1 MTKQQ
6 TKIEQQVAALLAEMT
21 LQEKVALLSGKDAW
35 HTVPIERLNIASV
48 TMADG
53 PHGVRATQPEAG
65 RMVSPATSFPTGI
78 SMGASWDPELIERVG
93 AALAQETRAL
103 GCDILLGPCVN
114 IVRTPLAGR
123 NFETYAEDPYL
134 AGQIGVGWVNG
145 LQGEGV
151 GASLKHYACNNQEV
165 ERFRGNSI
173 VDERTLREIYLPAF
187 ETVVKEARPWTVM
200 CAYNRINGDYA
211 SEHNHLLNE
220 ILKDEWGF
228 KGVVVSDWGANH
240 TITASVAGGLDL
252 EMPGP
257 AKYYGD
263 LLVEATLL
271 WQIDEAQIDEAA
283 RRVLRLI
290 AWAGKLDAADETP
303 DIAAGS
309 LNTEEHQA
317 LARELAEASITL
329 LKNEDDL
336 LPLDAGQL
344 QNVAVIGPNAAEAR
358 IGGGGS
364 SYLEPP
370 YRVSPLQGLEE
381 ALGDEVTLHYA
392 EGCDNYA
399 VLPRIP
405 SAYLTPTQGP
415 EDQEQGLWGEY
426 FANTTW
432 AGEPVIARHE
442 IRAEFGWYNSSPA
455 ENISKDAF
463 SARWTAELTVPAD
476 GQYTFRLENSDL
488 CRVYLDGELLMEN
501 EGGPGALDTIPK
513 AETTT
518 RELTGGQP
526 HPLKIEFMRE
536 QPSRFARVELKMA
549 RTYPPGQDPRLDA
562 AVAAAKASDVAIIFG
577 GMPRGYESEG
587 HDRPDLGM
595 PGPQAELIRAVAAAN
610 PNTVVVLNCG
620 APVEMPWI
628 DAVPAVLLAYYP
640 GMEGGRALADILT
653 GQVNPS
659 GKLPVTFPKRLADN
673 PTYINYPGAREVR
686 YGEGIFVGYRYYDKK
701 QIEPLFP
708 FGFGLSYTTF
718 EYGDIQAPDEVAG
731 DASIEVSI
739 AVENTGERAGHEV
752 VQLYA
757 RDVEARVARPIKELK
772 GFRKIYLAPG
782 EAQTVTFTLDARALS
797 FYDPY
802 EEAWVAEP
810 GDFELLIG
818 SSSRD
823 IRAVKRFTLR

>member
-1 MTKQQ
+1 MTENKS
-6 TKIEQQVAALLAEMT
+6 IEQRVEALLAEMT

-35 HTVPIERLNIASV
+35 HTAPIERLNIASV

-78 SMGASWDPELIERVG
+78 SMGASWDPALIERVG

-103 GCDILLGPCVN
+103 GCDVLLGPCVN

-145 LQGEGV
+145 MQGEGV
-151 GASLKHYACNNQEV
+151 GASLKHYACNNQEI
-165 ERFRGNSI
+165 ERFRGNSV

-187 ETVVKEARPWTVM
+187 ETVVKEAHPWTVM

-228 KGVVVSDWGANH
+228 EGVVVSDWGANH
-240 TITASVAGGLDL
+240 TVAASIAGGLDL

-257 AKYYGD
+257 AKYYGN

-290 AWAGKLDAADETP
+290 AWVGKLDAADETP

-329 LKNEDDL
+329 VKNEGDL
-336 LPLDAGQL
+336 LPLDAAQL

-399 VLPRIP
+399 VLPRIK
-405 SAYLTPTQGP
+405 SSYLTPTQGP

-426 FANTTW
+426 FANTEW
-432 AGEPVIARHE
+432 AGEPVIAHHE

-463 SARWTAELTVPAD
+463 SARWTAELAVPVD

-501 EGGPGALDTIPK
+501 EGGPGALDTVPK
-513 AETTT
+513 AATAT

-526 HPLKIEFMRE
+526 HPLKIEFVRE
-536 QPSRFARVELKMA
+536 RPSRFARVELKMA

-562 AVAAAKASDVAIIFG
+562 AVAAAKASDVAIIFA
-577 GMPRGYESEG
+577 GMPKGYESEG

-595 PGPQAELIRAVAAAN
+595 PGPQGELIRAVAAAN

-640 GMEGGRALADILT
+640 GMEGGRALANILT

-673 PTYINYPGAREVR
+673 PTYINYPGTREVR
-686 YGEGIFVGYRYYDKK
+686 YGEGIFVGYRYYDEK

-718 EYGDIQAPDEVAG
+718 DYGEIQAPDEVAG
-731 DASIEVSI
+731 DATIEVSV
-739 AVENTGERAGHEV
+739 AVENTGDRAGHEV
-752 VQLYA
+752 VQLYV

-802 EEAWVAEP
+802 EKAWVAEP
-810 GDFELLIG
+810 GDFDLLIG

>member
-1 MTKQQ
+1 MTENKS
-6 TKIEQQVAALLAEMT
+6 IEQRVEALLAEMT

-35 HTVPIERLNIASV
+35 HTAPIERLNIASV

-78 SMGASWDPELIERVG
+78 SMGASWDPALIERVG

-103 GCDILLGPCVN
+103 GCDVLLGPCVN

-145 LQGEGV
+145 MQGEGV
-151 GASLKHYACNNQEV
+151 GASLKHYACNNQEI
-165 ERFRGNSI
+165 ERFRGNSV

-187 ETVVKEARPWTVM
+187 ETVVKEAHPWTVM

-228 KGVVVSDWGANH
+228 EGVVVSDWGANH
-240 TITASVAGGLDL
+240 TVAASIAGGLDL

-257 AKYYGD
+257 AKYYGN

-290 AWAGKLDAADETP
+290 AWVGKLDAADETP

-329 LKNEDDL
+329 VKNEGDL

-399 VLPRIP
+399 VLPRIK
-405 SAYLTPTQGP
+405 SSYLTPTQGP
-415 EDQEQGLWGEY
+415 EDQEQVCGVS
-426 FANTTW
+426 T
-432 AGEPVIARHE
+432 
-442 IRAEFGWYNSSPA
+442 SPTR
-455 ENISKDAF
+455 SG
-463 SARWTAELTVPAD
+463 PA
-476 GQYTFRLENSDL
+476 
-488 CRVYLDGELLMEN
+488 
-501 EGGPGALDTIPK
+501 
-513 AETTT
+513 
-518 RELTGGQP
+518 
-526 HPLKIEFMRE
+526 
-536 QPSRFARVELKMA
+536 SR
-549 RTYPPGQDPRLDA
+549 
-562 AVAAAKASDVAIIFG
+562 
-577 GMPRGYESEG
+577 
-587 HDRPDLGM
+587 
-595 PGPQAELIRAVAAAN
+595 
-610 PNTVVVLNCG
+610 
-620 APVEMPWI
+620 
-628 DAVPAVLLAYYP
+628 
-640 GMEGGRALADILT
+640 
-653 GQVNPS
+653 
-659 GKLPVTFPKRLADN
+659 
-673 PTYINYPGAREVR
+673 
-686 YGEGIFVGYRYYDKK
+686 
-701 QIEPLFP
+701 
-708 FGFGLSYTTF
+708 
-718 EYGDIQAPDEVAG
+718 
-731 DASIEVSI
+731 
-739 AVENTGERAGHEV
+739 
-752 VQLYA
+752 
-757 RDVEARVARPIKELK
+757 
-772 GFRKIYLAPG
+772 
-782 EAQTVTFTLDARALS
+782 
-797 FYDPY
+797 
-802 EEAWVAEP
+802 
-810 GDFELLIG
+810 
-818 SSSRD
+818 
-823 IRAVKRFTLR
+823 